1 MGTVKMEVS
10 VLAIAGLLAS
20 LLPAPPASAQQMD
33 LQLKKIARR
42 PAAVEP
48 APKEGPAAEEARQAA
63 RQMRLEEERAG
74 LVEAARDI
82 DARLDRESILRDVRQ
97 FQTIQRVLRGF
108 SR

>member
-1 MGTVKMEVS
+1 
-10 VLAIAGLLAS
+10 
-20 LLPAPPASAQQMD
+20 MD

-48 APKEGPAAEEARQAA
+48 APKEGPAAEEARQATW
-63 RQMRLEEERAG
+63 QIRLEEERAG

>member
-1 MGTVKMEVS
+1 
-10 VLAIAGLLAS
+10 
-20 LLPAPPASAQQMD
+20 MD
-33 LQLKKIARR
+33 LQLRKIARR

-48 APKEGPAAEEARQAA
+48 APKDGPAAEEARQAA
-63 RQMRLEEERAG
+63 RRIRLEQERAG

-97 FQTIQRVLRGF
+97 FQTIQRALSGR

>member
-1 MGTVKMEVS
+1 M
-10 VLAIAGLLAS
+10 
-20 LLPAPPASAQQMD
+20 LPAPAASAQQLD

-48 APKEGPAAEEARQAA
+48 APKEGPAAEEARQAV
-63 RQMRLEEERAG
+63 RQFRLEEERAG

-97 FQTIQRVLRGF
+97 FQTIQRGLRGF